1 MGGENAEVASGG
13 TCAGSPRRRA
23 SGTGRSPEVE
33 LVPARPPGLQPAP
46 PQRCRPE
53 PRKPP
58 SSAAARVAE
67 PERVDWN
74 QSGIWSSSW
83 EEGGEGG
90 AGGR

>member
-1 MGGENAEVASGG
+1 MASGG
-13 TCAGSPRRRA
+13 TCAGNPRRRV

-46 PQRCRPE
+46 LRGSRPE
-53 PRKPP
+53 RRKPP
-58 SSAAARVAE
+58 SSATARVAE

-74 QSGIWSSSW
+74 LSGNWSSSW